1 MGKRRLVL
9 AIAFI
14 APLTLSAA
22 RADISLTFG
31 VDASDKPSAMVE
43 QLRPTLD
50 LVEQVV
56 SPRLGE
62 PVKIR
67 MRVVRDYQE
76 GVNTLVS
83 GQVDFARLGPASY
96 VQAKQKSSAVEIL
109 AVEQLKG
116 KKEFNGVIC
125 VAADSSLRTIA
136 DLRGHSFAFGADDST
151 IGRYLAQLYLS
162 KNGVQAEDLK
172 SFSYL
177 GRHDRVGEAVAS
189 GQFDAGALEETVFK
203 QLVQGGA
210 KIRVIAT
217 FPNATKSW
225 AARPGLPMP
234 IRAALT
240 QGLLSVNDPNALAA
254 LRFDGFLGGNDQDYN
269 LIRESINENGHF
281 FARRAVGN

>member
-9 AIAFI
+9 AIAFT
-14 APLTLSAA
+14 APLTLSTA

-50 LVEQVV
+50 LVEQVA

-96 VQAKQKSSAVEIL
+96 VQAKQKSSSVEIL

-125 VAADSSLRTIA
+125 VAAESSLRTIA

-210 KIRVIAT
+210 KIRAIAT
-217 FPNATKSW
+217 FPNATKTW
-225 AARPGLPMP
+225 VARPGLSMP

-240 QGLLSVNDPNALAA
+240 QGLLAVNDPNALAA
-254 LRFDGFLGGNDQDYN
+254 LRFDGFLGGNDQDYD
-269 LIRESINENGHF
+269 LIRESINENGRF
-281 FARRAVGN
+281 FARRSIGN

>member
-14 APLTLSAA
+14 APLTLATA

-50 LVEQVV
+50 LVEQVA

-189 GQFDAGALEETVFK
+189 GQFDGGALEETVFK
-203 QLVQGGA
+203 QLVQSGA
-210 KIRVIAT
+210 KIRAIAT

-225 AARPGLPMP
+225 VARPGLSMP
-234 IRAALT
+234 IRVALT
-240 QGLLSVNDPNALAA
+240 QGLLAVNDPNALAA
-254 LRFDGFLGGNDQDYN
+254 LRFDGFLGGNDRDYD
-269 LIRESINENGHF
+269 LIRESINENGRF
-281 FARRAVGN
+281 FARRSIGN

>member
-1 MGKRRLVL
+1 MSKRRLVL

-14 APLTLSAA
+14 APLTLSTA
-22 RADISLTFG
+22 RAEISLTFG

-50 LVEQVV
+50 LVEQVA

-189 GQFDAGALEETVFK
+189 GQFDGGALEETVFK

-210 KIRVIAT
+210 KIRAIAT
-217 FPNATKSW
+217 FPNATKTW
-225 AARPGLPMP
+225 VARPGLSMP

-240 QGLLSVNDPNALAA
+240 QGLLAVNDPNALAA
-254 LRFDGFLGGNDQDYN
+254 LRFDGFLGGNDQDYD
-269 LIRESINENGHF
+269 LIRESINENGRF
-281 FARRAVGN
+281 FARRSIGN

>member
-1 MGKRRLVL
+1 MSKRRLVL

-14 APLTLSAA
+14 APLTLSTA

-50 LVEQVV
+50 LVEQVA

-76 GVNTLVS
+76 GVNALVS

-125 VAADSSLRTIA
+125 VAAESPLRTIA
-136 DLRGHSFAFGADDST
+136 ELRGHSFAFGADDST

-162 KNGVQAEDLK
+162 KNGVHAGDLK

-210 KIRVIAT
+210 KIKAIAT
-217 FPNATKSW
+217 FPNATKTW
-225 AARPGLPMP
+225 VARPGLSMS
-234 IRAALT
+234 IRASLT
-240 QGLLSVNDPNALAA
+240 QGLLAVNDPNALAA
-254 LRFDGFLGGNDQDYN
+254 LRFDGFLDGNDQDYD
-269 LIRESINENGHF
+269 LIRESINENGRF
-281 FARRAVGN
+281 FAQRSIGN